1 MEKEIR
7 IFVKSEAYPIGDVF
21 GIISVWN
28 ESDNIFGELYFT
40 RENDQDNIF
49 KLREKINCTEAKIVN
64 FDMKN
69 DLFLRMDSTHKV
81 KNLSPE
87 SIKVPAGSFNPYD
100 ANRFKW
106 TEFSVDQIYQ
116 FLDLYSKTFD
126 TIYSL
131 TQNKELKEKIDFS
144 RKIKSMFTIEEF

>member
-28 ESDNIFGELYFT
+28 ESDNIYGELYFT

-87 SIKVPAGSFNPYD
+87 SIKVPAGSFNGQ
-100 ANRFKW
+100 N
-106 TEFSVDQIYQ
+106 
-116 FLDLYSKTFD
+116 FL
-126 TIYSL
+126 
-131 TQNKELKEKIDFS
+131 
-144 RKIKSMFTIEEF
+144 